1 MLKNYTP
8 LKYAIVFLVLSIAC
22 VLTYNA
28 TGSNVDSEGVLQGQF
43 GFIPLGW
50 LFFFISSGFAIYFL
64 IGLLCKRR

>member
-8 LKYAIVFLVLSIAC
+8 LKYAIVFLVLSIGC
-22 VLTYNA
+22 VLVYNA
-28 TGSNVDSEGVLQGQF
+28 AGSNVDSKGVLQEKF

-50 LFFFISSGFAIYFL
+50 LFFFIGSGFAIYFL